1 MVIIE
6 FMDMKSTKFGGL
18 GRFMIRLMQNMPD
31 AKFHFVFQ
39 NFPQSEEMVQI
50 FHNLNAEI
58 HVIDTEGKRAIKNIF
73 KVYKLFRIVKPDIV
87 HFHFSNSFF
96 LYAPLAK
103 CLGIKHLFKTQHCCF
118 TKDDLTQI
126 KSKDQF
132 NLKTKIA
139 SWNGHI
145 YKLFDKI
152 IMCGKYVEKQFKE
165 IYGPSDNYQ
174 MIYFGVEPVERLSEE
189 SIRLMREQYKISK
202 DDVVI
207 VTTAFAN
214 PVKGVDVL
222 IKALSYIK
230 SKHFVVILLGL
241 DESLPLTQYYHQL
254 AISLGVDSFIR
265 WIGITRQVGHFL
277 SIADIYCQPSR
288 SEALTLAVCEA
299 KSVSLPI
306 VGANVGGL
314 PEISDLV
321 FPCEDSSS
329 LGALL
334 DLLIGNK
341 NKRLDL
347 GHQSYNSYLA
357 NFSIHDGIDGYSRL
371 YREGYAFCH

>member
-1 MVIIE
+1 
-6 FMDMKSTKFGGL
+6 MDMKSTKFGGL
-18 GRFMIRLMQNMPD
+18 GRFLIRLMQKMPD

-39 NFPQSEEMVQI
+39 NYPQSEEMMNL
-50 FHNLNAEI
+50 FHDLNAEV
-58 HVIDTEGKRAIKNIF
+58 HVIDTEGKKAIKNIF
-73 KVYKLFRIVKPDIV
+73 KVYKLFRKIKPDII

-103 CLGIKHLFKTQHCCF
+103 LLGVKRLFKTQHCCF

-126 KSKDQF
+126 KSKRQF

-152 IMCGKYVEKQFKE
+152 IMCGIYVEKQFEE
-165 IYGPSDNYQ
+165 IYGPSDKYK
-174 MIYFGVEPVERLSEE
+174 MIYFGVEPIKPLSEE
-189 SIRLMREQYKISK
+189 SKRLMREQNKISK

-207 VTTAFAN
+207 VTTAFAS

-222 IKALSYIK
+222 IKALPFIK
-230 SKHFVVILLGL
+230 NKNFVVILLGL
-241 DESLPLTQYYHQL
+241 DESLPLTKYYHQL
-254 AISLGVDSFIR
+254 AKSLGVDSFIR
-265 WIGITRQVGHFL
+265 WIGITHQVGNFL
-277 SIADIYCQPSR
+277 SIGDIYCQPSR

-314 PEISDLV
+314 PEISNLV
-321 FPCEDSSS
+321 FPNEDSSS
-329 LGALL
+329 LGEHL
-334 DLLIGNK
+334 DLLINNRK
-341 NKRLDL
+341 MRLEL
-347 GHQSYNSYLA
+347 GRQSYHDYLA
-357 NFSIHDGIDGYSRL
+357 NFSIQKGVDEYCNL
-371 YREGYAFCH
+371 YRVNN

>member
-39 NFPQSEEMVQI
+39 NFPQSEEMMKL
-50 FHNLNAEI
+50 FHELNAEV
-58 HVIDTEGKRAIKNIF
+58 HVIDTEGKRAIKNLF
-73 KVYKLFRIVKPDIV
+73 KVYELFKNIKPDIV

-103 CLGIKHLFKTQHCCF
+103 CLGVKHLIKTQHCCF

-126 KSKDQF
+126 KNKHQF
-132 NLKTKIA
+132 SLKTKIA
-139 SWNGHI
+139 SWNGLI

-152 IMCGKYVEKQFKE
+152 IMCGKYVEKQFE
-165 IYGPSDNYQ
+165 EVYGPSDKYQ
-174 MIYFGVEPVERLSEE
+174 MIYFGVEPIEPLSGEGK
-189 SIRLMREQYKISK
+189 RLMREQYSISK

-222 IKALSYIK
+222 IKALPFIK
-230 SKHFVVILLGL
+230 NKHFVIFLLGL

-254 AISLGVDSFIR
+254 AISLGVDSFIK
-265 WIGITRQVGHFL
+265 WIGITHQVGNYL

-299 KSVSLPI
+299 KSASLPI

-314 PEISDLV
+314 SEISDLV
-321 FPCEDSSS
+321 FPSEDSSS
-329 LGALL
+329 LGAHLN
-334 DLLIGNK
+334 LLIDNK
-341 NKRLDL
+341 QLRLEL
-347 GHQSYNSYLA
+347 GSQSYHNYLA
-357 NFSIHDGIDGYSRL
+357 NFSIQKGVDGYCHL
-371 YREGYAFCH
+371 YRELYAFHP